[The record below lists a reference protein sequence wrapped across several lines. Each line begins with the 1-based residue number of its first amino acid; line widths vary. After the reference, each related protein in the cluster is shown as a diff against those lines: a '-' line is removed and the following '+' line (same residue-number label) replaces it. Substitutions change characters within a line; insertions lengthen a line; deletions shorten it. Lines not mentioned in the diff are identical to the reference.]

1 MSLQHQASSITSI
14 RLAAALAALTAV
26 LAGAPEAAACECAG
40 RGGAQPSST
49 STKVPTN
56 TKVWML
62 QMACNGPT
70 VRNIN
75 GADVPGSV
83 TTLRELR
90 VFHPDAPLEVGST
103 YEIIGCFD
111 NQLATFTVNEG
122 PDEEPPPRPAV
133 TPLDAESGSGGAFS
147 SCGGEYEYVP
157 LLASRTDVIL
167 TLDIAGRADL
177 NPEAV
182 NGEVSDVFLPN
193 HRPLVGSADCEAF
206 NWDFENDG
214 PAVDTRLGAFDYA
227 GNFSGWSEPKT
238 VEGAC
243 GCEAAGADPARS
255 HGYGLLALG
264 VLGLAALRARRIEE

>member
-1 MSLQHQASSITSI
+1 MSLQHQASPLTSI
-14 RLAAALAALTAV
+14 HLAAAIAALTAV
-26 LAGAPEAAACECAG
+26 LTGAPEAAACDCGG

-62 QMACNGPT
+62 QPCDSPI

-83 TTLRELR
+83 TTLGGLR

-111 NQLATFTVNEG
+111 FQLATFTVNEG
-122 PDEEPPPRPAV
+122 PDEEPPPKPAV
-133 TPLDAESGSGGAFS
+133 TPLDAESGSGGVFD
-147 SCGGEYEYVP
+147 SCGGESEYVP

-167 TLDIAGRADL
+167 TLDIAGRAELD
-177 NPEAV
+177 PEAV

-193 HRPLVGSADCEAF
+193 HRPLVGSADCETF

-243 GCEAAGADPARS
+243 GCEVAGADRS
-255 HGYGLLALG
+255 HGYGILALG
-264 VLGLAALRARRIEE
+264 VLGIAALRRRRD